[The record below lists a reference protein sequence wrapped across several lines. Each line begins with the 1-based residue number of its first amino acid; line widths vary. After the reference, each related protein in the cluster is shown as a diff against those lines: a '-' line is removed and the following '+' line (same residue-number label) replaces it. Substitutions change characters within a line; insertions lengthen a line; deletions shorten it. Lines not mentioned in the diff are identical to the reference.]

1 MSFLNHIRLLPKI
14 IIIAALLIIP
24 TGYTMMKFFDEL
36 NAQTDFSAKEETGAH
51 IVDNIRLAFNDVA
64 MNRLN
69 EAEGKDVSFKDYE
82 TKLEGIKESLN
93 HWEYAAKESYD
104 TLVSTKESEFKL
116 DRLVD
121 LISEVADKSN
131 LTLDPEVDSFY
142 TMDAVTVKI
151 PGMMMA
157 ASDVHTR
164 IAEAIHKKVQSNL
177 EGRDGLAVVQTNIDA
192 LQINRTKS
200 FGGNADGKLKETL
213 DIYYTKASDKMK
225 AFLDMAADYE
235 KAIAADQF
243 ESLSTDTIDA
253 SYREALMASQELWE
267 KSSEQLNRLLD
278 VRISKFHAR
287 EVESATVNGIILLVA
302 FVVIFFV
309 VSSITKPVTVL
320 VSAMNRI
327 AKGELD
333 LDVPGSD
340 RRDEIGTIARAV
352 VGIRESAA
360 ERAAREAQKQEE
372 ARRAQE
378 EERRKLEEERK
389 AEEEAMQKKMEENR
403 KLEMIKLA
411 DRFESGVGGVVET
424 VSSAA
429 TELRSSAESLNT
441 IAGNSTHRANA
452 VAAATEEATASVQ
465 NVAHASEQLLSAI
478 NEIANKVEE
487 SAGITRQAVDRAQA
501 TNKTVGGLA
510 EAAKR
515 IDNVVKL
522 IQDIAWQT
530 NLLALNATIEAAR
543 AGDAGKGFAV
553 VAQEVKSL
561 ADQTSKA
568 TVEIS
573 EQIAAMQGNTNDAV
587 GAIRDISETINTINS
602 ISQSIAAA
610 VEEQS
615 ASTREITD
623 NVQQTSIGV
632 QEVSRNILELSN
644 SATESGEASKQV
656 LGASDELSTK
666 AEQLRMLVDNFIH
679 EIRKG

>member
-14 IIIAALLIIP
+14 LIIAALLIVP
-24 TGYTMMKFFDEL
+24 TGYTMMKFFEEL
-36 NAQTDFSAKEETGAH
+36 GAQTDFSAKEEAGAG
-51 IVDNIRLAFNDVA
+51 IVDHIRLAFNDVA
-64 MNRLN
+64 INRLN
-69 EAEGKDVSFKDYE
+69 EAEGNAPSYKDYE
-82 TKLEGIKESLN
+82 TKLETIKESLN
-93 HWEYAAKESYD
+93 NWEYAAKESFD
-104 TLVSTKESEFKL
+104 TLVDTKEAEFKL

-121 LISEVADKSN
+121 LIGEVADKSN

-164 IAEAIHKKVQSNL
+164 IIEAIKNKTQNL
-177 EGRDGLAVVQTNIDA
+177 EGRDGLAVVQTNVDA
-192 LQINRTKS
+192 LEINRTKS

-213 DIYYTKASDKMK
+213 DIYYTKSSDKMK
-225 AFLDMAADYE
+225 AFLSLAGDYE
-235 KAIAADQF
+235 KEIAAGKYD
-243 ESLSTDTIDA
+243 ELSSEKFDA
-253 SYREALMASQELWE
+253 SYREALGAAQELWA

-278 VRISKFHAR
+278 VRIAKLHAR
-287 EVESATVNGIILLVA
+287 EIESATVNGIILLVA

-309 VSSITKPVTVL
+309 VRSITKPVTVL
-320 VSAMNRI
+320 VASMNRI

-333 LDVPGSD
+333 LEVPGND

-360 ERAAREAQKQEE
+360 ERAAKEAQKQEE
-372 ARRAQE
+372 TRRVQE

-389 AEEEAMQKKMEENR
+389 AEEEAMQQKMEENR
-403 KLEMIKLA
+403 KAEMIKLA

-429 TELRSSAESLNT
+429 TELRSSAESLNS

-487 SAGITRQAVDRAQA
+487 SAGITRQAVDRAQS
-501 TNKTVGGLA
+501 TNKTVAGLA
-510 EAAKR
+510 DAAKR

-587 GAIRDISETINTINS
+587 GAIKDISETINTINS